1 ISVGIFIYG
10 NTHPHTDLSNE
21 GLGSIKIDGKID
33 NNRIEPLESNV
44 LYVTLKDQK
53 DLRLVMEDDKVK
65 ELATSFDTTDE
76 SLQTQRNIGLG
87 ANFVDVVNQYG
98 ENFRK
103 KAFVE
108 EFDSG
113 ITYFDRKQKIKLSFY
128 FNHDEKNQ
136 RLRYINLEQK

>member
-1 ISVGIFIYG
+1 
-10 NTHPHTDLSNE
+10 
-21 GLGSIKIDGKID
+21 
-33 NNRIEPLESNV
+33 
-44 LYVTLKDQK
+44 
-53 DLRLVMEDDKVK
+53 MEDDKVK
-65 ELATSFDTTDE
+65 ELATSLDTTDE

-98 ENFRK
+98 ENFQK

-128 FNHDEKNQ
+128 FNHDEKGR

>member
-1 ISVGIFIYG
+1 M
-10 NTHPHTDLSNE
+10 
-21 GLGSIKIDGKID
+21 GSIKIDGKID

-128 FNHDEKNQ
+128 FNHDEKGQ